1 MSECGRE
8 RTMVL
13 QESHC
18 ECSCLAIFPA
28 FSCQGTRSPPL
39 HVQSW
44 REFMHPQSPTIFI
57 SLFLSLYFLSI
68 FSLSLS
74 LSYLFLTLSLF
85 LSLFLALSL
94 LLLLLLQFVFPST
107 GWKGSASSQPI
118 HPSPEGTGEGGPSLT
133 NLLRSLYPR
142 GSGSLAPSPRT
153 DSDS

>member
-94 LLLLLLQFVFPST
+94 LLLLLLQF
-107 GWKGSASSQPI
+107 GCLGSLPVHRMEGICILPA
-118 HPSPEGTGEGGPSLT
+118 HPSESRGDWRGRSFANQSAAELVPS
-133 NLLRSLYPR
+133 RVW
-142 GSGSLAPSPRT
+142 
-153 DSDS
+153 